1 VSLPIFSFQPNW
13 VTAPELTLRAL
24 TDLDIAPSGRE
35 ERTARLFI
43 PALKQKVKVD
53 TQFDQANSKAVVRF
67 MLNNIGQQLIVPLW
81 SEAVPVTAALSSGA
95 TAIPCA
101 STSGRLFSDQRSCLL
116 WNGSAAG
123 APVCELVVPIS
134 GGVTTNQVTATTGI
148 VSAYALGSYI
158 VPVMITEPMTEKQT
172 KNWISGFQLDS
183 DATFVEAV
191 DQAKPFPFNV
201 TLPSVRGLP
210 IFPFRFNRT
219 ESFEFTSSAQNVVET
234 DDVGQTA
241 AVVTETRPRESIKGT
256 TLLCSRNDVATLMAW
271 FAQTLGRG
279 TAVWVPSDQ
288 PDLFFVSQNV
298 GLTTLTA
305 VTVGYAANDFANT
318 ARRMILVR
326 DQSNAWHARL
336 VTAAVSNGD
345 GTETLTLESALPAL
359 TNFALISQL
368 YLMRSE
374 LDELKLTFDAQ
385 LVASC
390 DLQFTEL
397 PTEIDAL
404 LYSDAPADTTPIVA
418 PADGSVTNGVL
429 TT

>member
-1 VSLPIFSFQPNW
+1 
-13 VTAPELTLRAL
+13 
-24 TDLDIAPSGRE
+24 
-35 ERTARLFI
+35 
-43 PALKQKVKVD
+43 
-53 TQFDQANSKAVVRF
+53 

-81 SEAVPVTAALSSGA
+81 SEAVPVTAVLAQNA

-134 GGVTTNQVTATTGI
+134 GGVTTDQITATTGI
-148 VSAYALGSYI
+148 TQAYPLGSYI
-158 VPVMITEPMTEKQT
+158 VPVIITEPMTEKQT

-183 DATFVEAV
+183 DATFSEAV
-191 DQAKPFPFNV
+191 DQAKPCPFNV

-210 IFPFRFNRT
+210 VFPFRFNRA

-234 DDVGQTA
+234 DDVGMVSS
-241 AVVTETRPRESIKGT
+241 VVTETRPRESIKGT

-271 FAQTLGRG
+271 FAQTLGRS
-279 TAVWVPSDQ
+279 TRLWVPSDQ
-288 PDLFFVSQNV
+288 PDFFYVSQDNTAKTV
-298 GLTTLTA
+298 TL
-305 VTVGYAANDFANT
+305 VTIGYADNDFANT

-336 VTAAVSNGD
+336 VTAAHNNGD
-345 GTETLTLESALPAL
+345 GTETLTLESALPNL
-359 TNFALISQL
+359 TNYALISQL

-385 LVASC
+385 LVAHC
-390 DLQFTEL
+390 ELQFTEL
-397 PTEIDAL
+397 PAEIDAL
-404 LYSDAPADTTPIVA
+404 LYSDAPADTTPIIA
-418 PADGSVTNGVL
+418 AADGTINAGVL
-429 TT
+429 TA